1 MADSGGGFSMD
12 RITGSRSNLI
22 VLVACAVAFIGS
34 FLPWASVIGIS
45 VSGTDGGDGTLT
57 LILALATAAA
67 AVFLKDRARMISVL
81 VGAALVVIIAV
92 VNIADINS
100 ISSDFGDALSPS
112 IGIGLWMVLAG
123 GIAAAVG
130 VFVKD

>member
-81 VGAALVVIIAV
+81 VGAALIVIIAV